1 MKQKRTND
9 ALSAAQRIT
18 PVTQTYN
25 VDSGKDKLLADLKLV
40 VADAEAMIKEAT
52 DSSAAGFATLRAKFD
67 IRLAETKAKIE
78 SARAAV
84 SDKVDSARAAVTDKA
99 HQATAATHAYVKE
112 NPWQSAGILA
122 AVGAH
127 SGVLSRPAFGRDGY
141 RCPNRIGRRTD
152 YVVGLKSPLL
162 QL

>member
-1 MKQKRTND
+1 MNIETKANND

-18 PVTQTYN
+18 PVTQPYN
-25 VDSGKDKLLADLKLV
+25 ADCSKDKLLADLKLV
-40 VADAEAMIKEAT
+40 VSDAEAMIKEAT

-67 IRLAETKAKIE
+67 NRLAETKAKIE

-99 HQATAATHAYVKE
+99 NQATAATHAYVKE

-122 AVGAH
+122 AAGAIL
-127 SGVLSRPAFGRDGY
+127 GFLL
-141 RCPNRIGRRTD
+141 GRRAGGTD
-152 YVVGLKSPLL
+152 ADTPLK
-162 QL
+162 